1 MAKLK
6 VYVKNNQTEV
16 KVPVGIRLLIR
27 RCCQAVLTTENFG
40 KDAEVS
46 VSFVSNNEIKNLN
59 KIYRN
64 KDSVTDV
71 LSFPLTSEDGTVE
84 VNPETGAVQLGDVVI
99 SLETAVKQAQNYGHS
114 LEREVGFLTVHS
126 MLHLLGYDHETSQL
140 DQRIM
145 REKEKPLSE
154 LAGLLVPFPQTL
166 INVRVERRLP
176 FEERPIIGETV
187 SKIEAA
193 LAGRGRVLLRYSG
206 TESLCRVM
214 VEGENPVK
222 VKAYAEELAQ
232 VVERELR

>member
-1 MAKLK
+1 MKNTTKGEKIFMAKLK

-71 LSFPLTSEDGTVE
+71 LSFPLTGEDGTVE

-126 MLHLLGYDHETSQL
+126 MLHLLGYDHMENL
-140 DQRIM
+140 EKVRM
-145 REKEKPLSE
+145 REKEE
-154 LAGLLVPFPQTL
+154 LIMEQLGLPASSSYIVDDAL
-166 INVRVERRLP
+166 I
-176 FEERPIIGETV
+176 
-187 SKIEAA
+187 
-193 LAGRGRVLLRYSG
+193 
-206 TESLCRVM
+206 
-214 VEGENPVK
+214 
-222 VKAYAEELAQ
+222 
-232 VVERELR
+232 

>member
-1 MAKLK
+1 MPKLK

-27 RCCQAVLTTENFG
+27 RCCQAVLTTEKFG

-84 VNPETGAVQLGDVVI
+84 LNPETGAVQLGDVVI

-145 REKEKPLSE
+145 REKEES
-154 LAGLLVPFPQTL
+154 
-166 INVRVERRLP
+166 
-176 FEERPIIGETV
+176 
-187 SKIEAA
+187 
-193 LAGRGRVLLRYSG
+193 VLEKLGISRDV
-206 TESLCRVM
+206 TF
-214 VEGENPVK
+214 
-222 VKAYAEELAQ
+222 
-232 VVERELR
+232 VVNGDNN

>member
-1 MAKLK
+1 MPKLK
-6 VYVKNNQTEV
+6 VYVKNNQSEV

-27 RCCQAVLTTENFG
+27 RCCQAVLTTEKFG

-71 LSFPLTSEDGTVE
+71 LSFPLTGDDGTVE

-99 SLETAVKQAQNYGHS
+99 SLETAVKQAQNFGHS

-145 REKEKPLSE
+145 REKEESVLEKLGISRD
-154 LAGLLVPFPQTL
+154 VTFVTQ
-166 INVRVERRLP
+166 
-176 FEERPIIGETV
+176 GE
-187 SKIEAA
+187 
-193 LAGRGRVLLRYSG
+193 
-206 TESLCRVM
+206 
-214 VEGENPVK
+214 
-222 VKAYAEELAQ
+222 AE
-232 VVERELR
+232 